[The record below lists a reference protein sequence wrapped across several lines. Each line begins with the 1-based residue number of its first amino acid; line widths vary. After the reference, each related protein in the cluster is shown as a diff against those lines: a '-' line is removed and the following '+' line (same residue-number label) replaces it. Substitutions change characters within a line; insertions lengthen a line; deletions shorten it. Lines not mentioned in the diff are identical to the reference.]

1 VIKIGLGSKSWFA
14 PILGAI
20 AALVLTVTIVFIL
33 HGYLMKVPDVLIRL
47 GAGVLLVIFG
57 TFWLGQGLGFK
68 WPFEDASIL
77 ILFMLYASLS
87 FVAVRWIQWRANKRP
102 ADQVV

>member
-57 TFWLGQGLGFK
+57 TFWLGQGL
-68 WPFEDASIL
+68 
-77 ILFMLYASLS
+77 
-87 FVAVRWIQWRANKRP
+87 
-102 ADQVV
+102 